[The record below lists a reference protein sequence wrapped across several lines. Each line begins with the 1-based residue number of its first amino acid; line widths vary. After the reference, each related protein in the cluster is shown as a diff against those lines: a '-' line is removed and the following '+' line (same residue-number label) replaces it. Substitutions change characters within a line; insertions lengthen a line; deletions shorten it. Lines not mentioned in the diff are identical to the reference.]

1 MKKIIVFPRQ
11 IHFIAKYISL
21 LGLTA
26 FISQTIAFAQER
38 KLDYDVIRNGSI
50 IGNIILIEVNNGQKK
65 FLRFV
70 SSIKTSFIFSFCDQT
85 TETSMFENEIL
96 VHASLN
102 QIQTGS
108 GRTSTTVEASGNA
121 YKVIDGNNSKII
133 YTNPIYYN
141 TLLLYLRP
149 PENIYKVYSQ
159 KFQRL
164 LEIKKVS
171 ENKFMLVLPDGNHNY
186 YTYSN
191 GLCNRVDI
199 ERSFFSVHFV
209 LRKS

>member
-1 MKKIIVFPRQ
+1 MKKIFVFSRQ

-26 FISQTIAFAQER
+26 IISQTIAFAQER
-38 KLDYDVIRNGSI
+38 KLNYDVIRNGSI
-50 IGNIILIEVNNGQKK
+50 IGNIIFTELNTGQKK

-85 TETSMFENEIL
+85 TETSIFENEIL

-102 QIQTGS
+102 QKQTGS
-108 GRTSTTVEASGNA
+108 GRTSTTVEASGNT
-121 YKVIDGNNSKII
+121 YKVIDGNTSKII

-159 KFQRL
+159 KFQKL
-164 LEIKKVS
+164 LEIKKVAD
-171 ENKFMLVLPDGNHNY
+171 NKFMLILPDGNHNY

-191 GLCNRVDI
+191 GLCNMSRY
-199 ERSFFSVHFV
+199 
-209 LRKS
+209 